1 MQLSPSGSGDT
12 SMPSIEIVEA
22 DLDRTDHLNAVVELI
37 HAYAMDPMGNG
48 RPLSAQTRLEL
59 IPGLRRV
66 PTAVIFLA
74 YREQSAIGIAV
85 CFRGFSTF
93 AARPLINVHDLAVLP
108 AHRGQ
113 GVGRRLLEAV
123 ERKARDLRCC
133 KLTLEVAEH
142 NGNARRIYGAAGF
155 AQAVYAPG
163 TGSALFMSKP
173 LEKVRK

>member
-1 MQLSPSGSGDT
+1 VSP
-12 SMPSIEIVEA
+12 IEIVEA
-22 DLDRTDHLNAVVELI
+22 DLDRPDHQNAVVDLI

-66 PTAVIFLA
+66 PTTVIFLA
-74 YREQSAIGIAV
+74 YREQCAIGIAV

-93 AARPLINVHDLAVLP
+93 AARPLINIHDLAVLP

-113 GVGRRLLEAV
+113 GAGRRLLEAV
-123 ERKARDLRCC
+123 ERKARDLGCC
-133 KLTLEVAEH
+133 KLTLEVAEN
-142 NGNARRIYGAAGF
+142 NGKARRIYRAAGF

-163 TGSALFMSKP
+163 TGGALLMSKP
-173 LEKVRK
+173 LEKCEK